1 MKEEEHWGSYLVE
14 KDCLCRERE
23 NGAMIY
29 FLLAGIVLLRHLFMG
44 WAVLSFI
51 ITSFCGLSSN
61 LYHKPNCKSYCVSFS
76 FSSKKK
82 NLTYI
87 YWNWINRIP
96 RHCYTRSKQNQ
107 WNCENKAF
115 EFFQVRYS
123 SLKHHF
129 FLVEY
134 FFSKTTQVQFKIHGF
149 FIWSVVFML

>member
-1 MKEEEHWGSYLVE
+1 MTEEEHWGSYLVE

-23 NGAMIY
+23 NGGMIY
-29 FLLAGIVLLRHLFMG
+29 FLLAEIVLLRHLFMG

-61 LYHKPNCKSYCVSFS
+61 LYHKPNCKSYFVSFS

-96 RHCYTRSKQNQ
+96 ATVTLVQSKIS
-107 WNCENKAF
+107 ENKAF
-115 EFFQVRYS
+115 EFFQIRYS

-134 FFSKTTQVQFKIHGF
+134 FFSKTTQVQFRIHG
-149 FIWSVVFML
+149 

>member
-82 NLTYI
+82 KKTKPIYI
-87 YWNWINRIP
+87 GIGSTAFP
-96 RHCYTRSKQNQ
+96 ATVTLVQSKISETVKTKLLNSFRFAILLS
-107 WNCENKAF
+107 NIT
-115 EFFQVRYS
+115 FF
-123 SLKHHF
+123 
-129 FLVEY
+129 
-134 FFSKTTQVQFKIHGF
+134 
-149 FIWSVVFML
+149 

>member
-82 NLTYI
+82 KKKPNLYI
-87 YWNWINRIP
+87 LELDQPHSPPLLHSFKAKSVKLW
-96 RHCYTRSKQNQ
+96 KQNF
-107 WNCENKAF
+107 WIL
-115 EFFQVRYS
+115 S
-123 SLKHHF
+123 GSL
-129 FLVEY
+129 
-134 FFSKTTQVQFKIHGF
+134 FFSQTSLFSSRIF
-149 FIWSVVFML
+149 LL